1 MSNMQD
7 TLVEKTQPSAEVV
20 PDTSRLQRL
29 VFLGVAGVVFLIVQW
44 PQLRDWW
51 KVWEAPYSYF
61 SHGPLVPFIA
71 AYMVWA
77 NRKRLAAV
85 QFRYWWPGCL
95 VLLISVAMLLTGNW
109 IESASLRAGA
119 FLLMIFGILLSLI
132 GPSAT
137 RVLVVP
143 VLFLVTMIP
152 LAPSVL
158 DSATGRLQIQS
169 AAVAAKVFRLTGHE
183 AQLQGSTIYSS
194 DLPEPLIVGIPCSG
208 LRTLIS
214 LTTFTIFFIYLIRAA
229 WWKKAVLLAM
239 AFPLSILT
247 NSLRI
252 AMIGYV
258 GFFTGSAEAMHK
270 FHDYSGYIGL
280 AICFGILFGIAKLIK
295 ANTFGL
301 QEPKTARASVQV
313 LVRRPVHDAVV
324 GILAIVLVGG
334 AGLAQAYGSPLAPK
348 TKGHIDRSAIP
359 MAFGK
364 WVGQD
369 AEIDKLTREWLKSG
383 DLLHRVYVEHSDYGR
398 EVDVFITASK
408 DPDAF
413 HDPHMCL
420 QGGGSPISDD
430 KLITLKF
437 TRPKPI
443 VVRATF
449 LESAND
455 YDHFI
460 VVYWYMLGTDSMPR
474 TSDVWAKNRAELVK
488 DLKWL
493 ILHPGGGDELKKRV
507 ESRQFKWYRFSTMV
521 LNDTQADLRYL
532 KEFIREFVAHTK
544 DFGK

>member
-1 MSNMQD
+1 MS
-7 TLVEKTQPSAEVV
+7 ESANTHNNSKQVGNK
-20 PDTSRLQRL
+20 SYSYQRWRYYWPIAA
-29 VFLGVAGVVFLIVQW
+29 AGVVFLVVQW

-51 KVWEAPYSYF
+51 RVWQAPYSYF
-61 SHGPLVPFIA
+61 SHGPLVPLIA
-71 AYMVWA
+71 AYMAWS

-85 QFRYWWPGCL
+85 ELRRWWPGC
-95 VLLISVAMLLTGNW
+95 VVILLSAAMLIIGNW
-109 IESASLRAGA
+109 VESASLRAGS

-132 GPSAT
+132 GPQAT

-143 VLFLVTMIP
+143 VLFLITMIP

-158 DSATGRLQIQS
+158 DSATGKLQIQS
-169 AAVAAKVFRLTGHE
+169 AALAAKVFRLTGYD
-183 AQLQGSTIYSS
+183 AQLQGATIYSD

-214 LTTFTIFFIYLIRAA
+214 LVTFTLFFIYLIRAA
-229 WWKKAVLLAM
+229 WWKKAILLGL

-247 NSLRI
+247 NSLRV

-258 GFFTGSAEAMHK
+258 GFWLGSAEAMHK

-280 AICFGILFGIAKLIK
+280 AICFGILFGIAKLLK
-295 ANTFGL
+295 ANTFGF
-301 QEPKTARASVQV
+301 QEPEHLRRESV
-313 LVRRPVHDAVV
+313 LPIRRPIYDIVV
-324 GILAIVLVGG
+324 YILVFVLLGVT
-334 AGLAQAYGSPLAPK
+334 GLLQAYGSPLAPK
-348 TKGHIDRSAIP
+348 TKGRIDRAAVP
-359 MAFGK
+359 LAFGN

-369 AEIDKLTREWLKSG
+369 AEIDELTRDWLKSG
-383 DLLHRVYVEHSDYGR
+383 DLLRRVYTERSGYGR
-398 EVDVFITASK
+398 EVEVFITASK

-430 KLITLKF
+430 KIITLRF

-443 VVRATF
+443 VVKATF

-460 VVYWYMLGTDSMPR
+460 VIYWYMLGRDSMPR
-474 TSDVWAKNRAELVK
+474 TNDVWARNRAELVK

-493 ILHPGGGDELKKRV
+493 MLHPGSKEELKRRV
-507 ESRQFKWYRFSTMV
+507 ESRQFKWYRFSTTV
-521 LNDTQADLRYL
+521 LTDTETDLDYL
-532 KEFIREFVAHTK
+532 KRFIRDFVAHTK
-544 DFGK
+544 DFGQ

>member
-1 MSNMQD
+1 MRESIAESKEIVVD
-7 TLVEKTQPSAEVV
+7 KGASVYVRHRVGLLIATGLLFLV
-20 PDTSRLQRL
+20 
-29 VFLGVAGVVFLIVQW
+29 VQW
-44 PQLRDWW
+44 PQLKEWW

-71 AYMVWA
+71 AYMAWA
-77 NRKRLAAV
+77 NRKRLAAM
-85 QFRYWWPGCL
+85 RLHYWWPGCV
-95 VLLISVAMLLTGNW
+95 VLLVSVAALVTGNW
-109 IESASLRAGA
+109 IESASVRAGA
-119 FLLMIFGILLSLI
+119 FLLMIFGILLSLL
-132 GPSAT
+132 GPTAT
-137 RVLVVP
+137 RILAVP
-143 VLFLVTMIP
+143 VLFLITMIP

-169 AAVAAKVFRLTGHE
+169 AAVAAKVFQLTGHE

-208 LRTLIS
+208 LRTFIS

-229 WWKKAVLLAM
+229 WWKKVVLLAM

-258 GFFTGSAEAMHK
+258 GFWSGSAEAMHK

-280 AICFGILFGIAKLIK
+280 AICFAILFGIAKLIK

-301 QEPKTARASVQV
+301 QEPKTPRPSFEMVT
-313 LVRRPVHDAVV
+313 RRPVHDALV
-324 GILAIVLVGG
+324 GVLVIVLVGG
-334 AGLAQAYGSPLAPK
+334 AGFAQAYGSPLAPK
-348 TKGHIDRSAIP
+348 TKGRINRAAIP

-430 KLITLKF
+430 KMITLKF

-460 VVYWYMLGTDSMPR
+460 VVYWYMLGADSMPR
-474 TSDVWAKNRAELVK
+474 TNDVWARNRAELVK

-493 ILHPGGGDELKKRV
+493 MLNPGATEELKRRV

-521 LNDTQADLRYL
+521 LTDTETDLRYL

-544 DFGK
+544 DFGE